1 MRRPRG
7 VSQSANSLGKAFIA
21 VEHIAPRNL
30 YSCLAIITDKLI
42 FPGAPQAMS
51 RIDSR
56 PRVISNPT
64 TAPARAQPAAQQAA
78 NVARATAVG
87 HTQVNSFEGAAR
99 ARPAAAAQ
107 PIPGAWRGGP
117 DTEVGKAVQSIVS
130 RLQSNPD
137 ANNITIKGDT
147 AASLFS
153 RAILD
158 SKHVTNEQ
166 LIAMANVSLDQLASD
181 EKTKA
186 KVYKKVPNVRDLPV
200 HKFTVAMMSAA
211 TGIDPQKLSEAVPD
225 LGLTGAPNT
234 PLLYA
239 AKGEGMQRSTALHD
253 FTDYLRGAGIK
264 GLNKAV
270 WGVENRVLSAI
281 VSAVGGGRY

>member
-1 MRRPRG
+1 M
-7 VSQSANSLGKAFIA
+7 A
-21 VEHIAPRNL
+21 
-30 YSCLAIITDKLI
+30 
-42 FPGAPQAMS
+42 

-64 TAPARAQPAAQQAA
+64 ASPVREQPQAQQPAT
-78 NVARATAVG
+78 VARATAVG
-87 HTQVNSFEGAAR
+87 HTQVNSFEAAAPTR
-99 ARPAAAAQ
+99 QAAAAQ

-117 DTEVGKAVQSIVS
+117 DTEVGRAVQSMVT
-130 RLQSNPD
+130 RLQQNPD

-147 AASLFS
+147 AASLFG

-166 LIAMANVSLDQLASD
+166 LIAMSKVTVDQLATD

-186 KVYKKVPNVRDLPV
+186 KVLKKVPDVRDLPV
-200 HKFTVAMMSAA
+200 HKFTVALMSAA
-211 TGIDPQKLSEAVPD
+211 TGIDAKTLSEAVPD
-225 LGLTGAPNT
+225 LGLTGSPST

-253 FTDYLRGAGIK
+253 FTDYLRGAGVK